1 MSPDN
6 YRMYRRY
13 VSGIPG
19 LPAAELDMT
28 SMSSFRAHF
37 HDKVAINVACM
48 VSHAAVRL

>member
-19 LPAAELDMT
+19 LPPAELDLT
-28 SMSSFRAHF
+28 SMSSFRSHF
-37 HDKVAINVACM
+37 RGEVAINVACM
-48 VSHAAVRL
+48 VSHAAIRL